1 MGWGRSGRV
10 QGEVKVRSWWVE
22 ELEVEELEV
31 EVEELEV
38 EVEEVEGWWWME
50 EEGNHNSVL
59 LCPG

>member
-10 QGEVKVRSWWVE
+10 QGWSVGEMVE
-22 ELEVEELEV
+22 ELEEV
-31 EVEELEV
+31 EKEE
-38 EVEEVEGWWWME
+38 E

>member
-1 MGWGRSGRV
+1 M

-31 EVEELEV
+31 EVEEM
-38 EVEEVEGWWWME
+38 EGWWWME